1 MSEDDVTLTDEAA
14 MSVMEGI
21 LSEMID
27 VGERHAEGLTK
38 LPDEFKRSAMQ
49 INTLLSVQTVL
60 LYNFVKRAD
69 VGVAREL
76 VEIWCSEQMQNLV
89 SLAFRDEVEAAYTA
103 VQDGIDSLEKLV
115 NTKETDDPSSG
126 PSD

>member
-1 MSEDDVTLTDEAA
+1 MSEDNVTLTDDAA
-14 MSVMEGI
+14 MAVMEGI

-27 VGERHAEGLTK
+27 VGERHAEKLTEI
-38 LPDEFKRSAMQ
+38 PDEFKKESMQ
-49 INTLLSVQTVL
+49 VNTLLSIATVL
-60 LYNFVKRAD
+60 LFNFVKRNETKIAHE
-69 VGVAREL
+69 V
-76 VEIWCSEQMQNLV
+76 VEIWCSEQMQQLV
-89 SLAFRDEVEAAYTA
+89 SLAFKDEVDAAYLA

>member
-89 SLAFRDEVEAAYTA
+89 SLAFRDEVEAAYVA